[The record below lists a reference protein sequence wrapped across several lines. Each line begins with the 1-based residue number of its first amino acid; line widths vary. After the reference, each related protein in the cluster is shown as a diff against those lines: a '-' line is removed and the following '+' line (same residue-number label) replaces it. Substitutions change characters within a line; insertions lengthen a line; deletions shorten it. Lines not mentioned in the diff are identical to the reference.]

1 MKRIVLCFLM
11 FVYCQTFA
19 QTKDELNLCM
29 AIQGNS
35 FSTNTAAE
43 NALNRILNTIGA
55 SKNFV
60 LSPCD
65 RINNAVAT
73 AYKGTRYILYDR
85 DFMNLIN
92 INTNSWSSLFIL
104 AHEVGHHI
112 NGHSIDIL
120 LYAGD
125 IVEPSSL
132 AKKRQQEL
140 EADSFAA
147 FVLAKLGASLYQL
160 NELINNISDDRDDTY
175 STHPKRSQRLASVR
189 SGFEKADVSQKK
201 MVLTNTSNTNA
212 QTQVNKSENEN
223 IYVYARKYGLKFE
236 DIGKEY
242 KLYSSPSFN
251 SDIIYSF
258 KKGYFMRIK
267 KEGISWELIEVN
279 GRKGYMLTYDIKAR
293 NTKKKITDTT
303 MKAENETS
311 DELPFAIVDQVPIFP
326 GCESD
331 INQRACFQ
339 KKINLHIRRYFR
351 YPIIAKELGIQ
362 GRVTVTFIIDKN
374 GSITDIKTR
383 GPDINLEK
391 AAKEIILKL
400 PKLKP
405 GKHKGSPVRVPFSIP
420 ITFRLQ

>member
-1 MKRIVLCFLM
+1 
-11 FVYCQTFA
+11 
-19 QTKDELNLCM
+19 
-29 AIQGNS
+29 
-35 FSTNTAAE
+35 
-43 NALNRILNTIGA
+43 
-55 SKNFV
+55 
-60 LSPCD
+60 
-65 RINNAVAT
+65 
-73 AYKGTRYILYDR
+73 
-85 DFMNLIN
+85 
-92 INTNSWSSLFIL
+92 
-104 AHEVGHHI
+104 
-112 NGHSIDIL
+112 
-120 LYAGD
+120 
-125 IVEPSSL
+125 
-132 AKKRQQEL
+132 
-140 EADSFAA
+140 
-147 FVLAKLGASLYQL
+147 
-160 NELINNISDDRDDTY
+160 
-175 STHPKRSQRLASVR
+175 
-189 SGFEKADVSQKK
+189 

-293 NTKKKITDTT
+293 NTKKKTTDTT

-351 YPIIAKELGIQ
+351 YPIIAEELGIQ

-374 GSITDIKTR
+374 GFITDIKTR